1 MTEFLKL
8 VWKHPH
14 VDVQIQVCSNNN
26 PRSRVWPQWV
36 GGVKRGRYREKNIW
50 KYSGKLKHSAKKTET
65 RVKA

>member
-1 MTEFLKL
+1 MG
-8 VWKHPH
+8 
-14 VDVQIQVCSNNN
+14 
-26 PRSRVWPQWV
+26 